1 MNANQRAGRAAIF
14 RAALEDG
21 VIRESLDEIEA
32 QMIATWKTTFDERER
47 DNLWRSV
54 HILNLLRQNL
64 GMIAAGDTV
73 TALRRAK

>member
-1 MNANQRAGRAAIF
+1 MNEHQRAGRAAIF
-14 RAALEDG
+14 RGALEDG
-21 VIRESLDEIEA
+21 VIGETLTEIE
-32 QMIATWKTTFDERER
+32 TRLVDEWKRTLDERER

-64 GMIAAGDTV
+64 GVIAAGDTV